1 LQRLSWPQAR
11 PLQQSP
17 AAKHTAPACPQ
28 HNAETPG
35 QVYWRFTQH
44 CVWPTLVVQLPPVR
58 QTVQWLPLHCS
69 RSQHSLESRQESFSA
84 LQKQVPPEQVPQQ
97 QSSALVHLSVG
108 TCDVGA
114 AHEQKPLK
122 QSLEQQSAS
131 RVQAAPRD
139 RHWQVTL
146 HDCVQQVLPPA
157 QRPPMAVQLAQ
168 LPLSQRP
175 LQQSPSP
182 LQVPVARH

>member
-1 LQRLSWPQAR
+1 
-11 PLQQSP
+11 
-17 AAKHTAPACPQ
+17 
-28 HNAETPG
+28 
-35 QVYWRFTQH
+35 
-44 CVWPTLVVQLPPVR
+44 
-58 QTVQWLPLHCS
+58 
-69 RSQHSLESRQESFSA
+69 

-97 QSSALVHLSVG
+97 QSSARVHLSVA
-108 TCDVGA
+108 TCDGGA

-122 QSLEQQSAS
+122 QSLEQQSPS
-131 RVQAAPRD
+131 RVQAVPRG

-146 HDCVQQVLPPA
+146 HDWVQQVPPLTQA
-157 QRPPMAVQLAQ
+157 PPMPVQLAQ